1 MNPHAEFLACLE
13 QARCVDANVLADE
26 LRGCAEQ
33 FAARRW
39 IIRQGYQTS
48 ILVPVLNTEEE
59 VEVAVDEERGTY
71 SYRSL
76 AHPKRFLTRPLED
89 ISTYAFCVDSWLDA
103 IAEMLD
109 IENAHR
115 ARRRDIIDGHLWHLG
130 EVRVGRTHQ
139 FAPIYIARRLAQ
151 CAADWRQPML
161 DAARSGHGIVITAS
175 DLDGKLPNGHQQCGL
190 NTLLISDANGVVCDR
205 DVMNRLLRGVQAER
219 HDTDEW
225 FDERT
230 GALKLH
236 HMTAPKVFSG
246 EKQKAVIAAFWRGR
260 HESSIKWS
268 DVVARTGCGRDPD
281 SVFGKKVWREWL
293 ESPGHGHYRLRL
305 WEQHR
310 S

>member
-13 QARCVDANVLADE
+13 QARSVDANVLADE

-33 FAARRW
+33 FAAQRW
-39 IIRQGYQTS
+39 IIRQGYQTT
-48 ILVPVLNTEEE
+48 ILVPVLNAEEE
-59 VEVAVDEERGTY
+59 VEVAVDEEHGIYT
-71 SYRSL
+71 YRSP
-76 AHPKRFLTRPLED
+76 AYPRRFLTRPLED
-89 ISTYAFCVDSWLDA
+89 ISTYAFNVDAWLDE
-103 IAEMLD
+103 IAEILD

-130 EVRVGRTHQ
+130 DVRVGRTHQ
-139 FAPIYIARRLAQ
+139 FAPIYIARRLLQ
-151 CAADWRQPML
+151 CAADWRKQMF

-175 DLDGKLPNGHQQCGL
+175 DLDGGLPNGHQRCGL
-190 NTLLISDANGVVCDR
+190 DALLISDADGVVCDR
-205 DVMNRLLRGVQAER
+205 DVMNRLLRGVPADGCEP
-219 HDTDEW
+219 DEW
-225 FDERT
+225 FDERK
-230 GALKLH
+230 GELKLH
-236 HMTAPKVFSG
+236 HMTMPKVFSG

-305 WEQHR
+305 RKQHR